1 MGEQAS
7 TILVVEDD
15 PATRAGLVS
24 LLEAEGFA
32 VRSAGNGQEAL
43 DVLEGA
49 AVPPRLILLDL
60 MMPVMDGWQ
69 FLAERRRRPDR
80 FSNSTVV
87 LLSGLAY
94 IEGAIDVADFI
105 RKPIDPSVL
114 RSCVLRFCGP
124 ARGSA
129 D

>member
-1 MGEQAS
+1 MDEQGN

-15 PATRAGLVS
+15 AATREGLVA
-24 LLEAEGFA
+24 LLEAEGFS
-32 VRSAGNGQEAL
+32 VRSAGNGREAL
-43 DVLEGA
+43 DVLEVA

-80 FSNSTVV
+80 FSDSTVV

-94 IEGAIDVADFI
+94 IEGATDVADFI

-114 RSCVLRFCGP
+114 RSCVRRFCGP
-124 ARGSA
+124 
-129 D
+129 